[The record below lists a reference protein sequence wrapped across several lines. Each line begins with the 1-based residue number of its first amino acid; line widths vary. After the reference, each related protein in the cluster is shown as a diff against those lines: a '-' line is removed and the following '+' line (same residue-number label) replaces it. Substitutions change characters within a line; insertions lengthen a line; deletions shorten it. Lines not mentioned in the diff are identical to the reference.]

1 MTAEG
6 EAPGVELVP
15 VERIVRAVHVVRGE
29 RVLLDED
36 LAELYGVETKV
47 LNKAVGRNLDR
58 FPPDFAFRLTLEEWD
73 ALRFQSGTS
82 NEGRGGRRYLPRAFT
97 EQGVAMLSTVLRS
110 KRAVAVN
117 VEIMRTFV
125 RLRRLLA
132 THEDL
137 AARLD
142 DLEHRTA
149 AELVKVDAEL
159 VKVWKVLKMLVAP
172 PSGSGRRIG
181 FGAGDASGPA
191 SGGTK

>member
-36 LAELYGVETKV
+36 LAELYGVETGA
-47 LNKAVGRNLDR
+47 LNRAVTRNAER
-58 FPPDFAFRLTLEEWD
+58 FPADFAFRLTAEEWAD
-73 ALRFQSGTS
+73 LKCQFGISS
-82 NEGRGGRRYLPRAFT
+82 EHGGRRKLPRAFT
-97 EQGVAMLSTVLRS
+97 EQGVAMLSGVLRS

>member
-1 MTAEG
+1 MTKTA

-15 VERIVRAVHVVRGE
+15 VERIVRTVHVVRGE

-36 LAELYGVETKV
+36 LAELYGVETGA
-47 LNKAVGRNLDR
+47 LNRAVTRNAER
-58 FPPDFAFRLTLEEWD
+58 FPADFAFRLTAEEWAD
-73 ALRFQSGTS
+73 LKCQFGISS
-82 NEGRGGRRYLPRAFT
+82 EHGGRRKLPRAFT
-97 EQGVAMLSTVLRS
+97 EQGVAMLSGVLRS